1 MPRDRAARFLRALQ
15 PLPLAAFLG
24 LALGYVVFNSVF
36 PNVSFPASGET
47 SGILAIGILVLASFL
62 AGLVTVDVRLVVF
75 QSFLAIPIGIAVASA
90 LAISPVLTGYVEV
103 GSDEL
108 VGFVLRL
115 GIPIYLLALPVF
127 PVLGLARLFL
137 REHLGL
143 RASSFWKRRVEPQRK

>member
-1 MPRDRAARFLRALQ
+1 MKALQ
-15 PLPLAAFLG
+15 PLRLAAFLG

-47 SGILAIGILVLASFL
+47 SAVLAIGILVLASFL
-62 AGLVTVDVRLVVF
+62 AGVATVDLRLVVI

-90 LAISPVLTGYVEV
+90 LAISPILTGQVEV

-108 VGFVLRL
+108 VGFVLRF

-127 PVLGLARLFL
+127 PVLGIAGLFL
-137 REHLGL
+137 REHLRL
-143 RASSFWKRRVEPQRK
+143 RASPFWERRVEPRRK